1 MSKNLPIIFYDG
13 TNQLVNALRTKI
25 EMKCNDLQRLLDTH
39 IKIYIPFHSVGRVAA
54 VELSWTSYEPTTWNN
69 KLKMGKEWEKW
80 N

>member
-54 VELSWTSYEPTTWNN
+54 VELS
-69 KLKMGKEWEKW
+69 
-80 N
+80 